1 MASNKWEASKSKY
14 SFDLNTD
21 PMIWDGST
29 TTSNFDTDYYTAVRT
44 GFNEPTARK
53 MTAEA
58 KSKATA
64 EARSKYGYDP
74 NDLSEAGVKKSQ
86 EAWSKAYADYEV
98 ATGPKLN
105 QNTFYSGAWD
115 AQAAYNALVRDTV
128 WSDYAMATRQFYNAQ
143 SSGALAEI
151 ETGKLQRKQFEQM
164 RKIATEGN
172 EEASE
177 DQRPT
182 GKASVLIGSNIPDR
196 KQKRTSYSRDAGT
209 AKAKVKVQAKGINI

>member
-1 MASNKWEASKSKY
+1 MASKWDVAKGKY
-14 SFDLNTD
+14 AFDLNAD
-21 PMIWDGST
+21 PMTWEGGAPSA
-29 TTSNFDTDYYTAVRT
+29 NFDTDYYTAVRT
-44 GFNEPTARK
+44 NWNEPTARQR
-53 MTAEA
+53 TAEA
-58 KSKATA
+58 KNKAGA

-74 NDLSEAGVKKSQ
+74 SDLSEAGVKKSQ

-105 QNTFYSGAWD
+105 PNTFYSGAWD

-128 WSDYAMATRQFYNAQ
+128 WADYASVTRQFYNAKTA
-143 SSGALAEI
+143 GALADI

-182 GKASVLIGSNIPDR
+182 GKASVLIGSNIPSR

-209 AKAKVKVQAKGINI
+209 ARAKVKVQAKGINI

>member
-1 MASNKWEASKSKY
+1 MASKRWEAAKSKY
-14 SFDLNTD
+14 AFDLSTD
-21 PMIWDGST
+21 PMTWGGRT

-44 GFNEPTARK
+44 QLDHTAAKQR
-53 MTAEA
+53 TAEA

-98 ATGPKLN
+98 DTGPKL
-105 QNTFYSGAWD
+105 SILAVRSKEWD
-115 AQAAYNALVRDTV
+115 AQAAYKALVRDTV
-128 WSDYAMATRQFYNAQ
+128 WSDYAMATRQFYNAKTA
-143 SSGALAEI
+143 GALADI

-164 RKIATEGN
+164 RKIASEGN

-177 DQRPT
+177 DQRQT

-196 KQKRTSYSRDAGT
+196 KQRRTSYSRDAGT